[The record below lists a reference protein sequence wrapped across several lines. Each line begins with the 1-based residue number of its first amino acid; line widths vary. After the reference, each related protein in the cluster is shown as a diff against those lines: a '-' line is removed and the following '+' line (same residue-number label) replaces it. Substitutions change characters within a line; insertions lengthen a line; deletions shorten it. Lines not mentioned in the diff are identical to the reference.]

1 MKRLIALCV
10 ATVLASALLVGST
23 GASPTTDIPVGATPY
38 GDGYALELKAPVP
51 DWYTPALDARV
62 EAAGRKGVPVPA
74 RAGKQYSSLAFAG
87 IRPGAWIIS
96 PAGCTT
102 NFVFGSPGSY
112 HIGTAGHCAS
122 VGDEITLVALPGVL
136 MKIGRVVKSVDGG
149 IGNDFALIQIYP
161 EMQDLVNPSM
171 SYFGGPT
178 ATEQP
183 SFGDAV
189 LHSGHG
195 LVIGT
200 GGTPRAGLVTFVG
213 DGDPPKAGGGGS
225 GGCKGKGCKKKTSAP
240 ISVSGANPFSSH
252 GTAFG
257 WDGAAAP
264 GDSGSAVRD
273 AFGAAAGNLTHLVV
287 GIKYLPAFI
296 AGTTAPHMEAI
307 AGMPI
312 ATASLVPDP
321 LW

>member
-1 MKRLIALCV
+1 MKRLTALIATTL
-10 ATVLASALLVGST
+10 LASALLVGHT
-23 GASPTTDIPVGATPY
+23 GAKPVTGSQEDATPF
-38 GDGYALELKAPVP
+38 GGRAIELKAPVP

-62 EAAGRKGVPVPA
+62 KAAGREGVPVPA
-74 RAGKQYSSLAFAG
+74 SAGKRYSSLAFMG

-112 HIGTAGHCAS
+112 HIGTAGHCAE
-122 VGDEITLVALPGVL
+122 VGDEVTLVALPGVL
-136 MKIGRVVKSVDGG
+136 MNIGRVVKSVDGG

-200 GGTPRAGLVTFVG
+200 GGTPRAGLVTYVG
-213 DGDPPKAGGGGS
+213 DGDTKAGGGGGGN
-225 GGCKGKGCKKKTSAP
+225 GGCKGKGCKKSAAP
-240 ISVSGANPFSSH
+240 LSVSGMSAFSSH

-321 LW
+321 LP